1 LVGILFSFPC
11 AIVLLL
17 NILVQVNAVGVTG
30 EESTVSDE
38 DLPFEEPKAA
48 LPREVRGM
56 ANQLAC
62 NLFFALK
69 FWLIF

>member
-1 LVGILFSFPC
+1 LIFCSLFPWELLFYFLILFGPSQCGGF
-11 AIVLLL
+11 
-17 NILVQVNAVGVTG
+17 TG

-56 ANQLAC
+56 ANQLA
-62 NLFFALK
+62 FFFTLE
-69 FWLIF
+69 FWLTF